1 MAGEQRKSPIRG
13 TSSTHSVPCRR
24 VSSFTERYFVARI
37 SIVSGSAPI
46 LPPPPPGYWPR
57 PMSAQD
63 ERLWGMLA
71 YLLSIFAGILAPLI
85 IYFVYKER
93 SAFVRETSR
102 EALNLQITALFV
114 GLAGV
119 FGLGGL
125 GLAMF
130 FLFPPAG
137 IVVFILWVLFIV
149 GYNVAVLTFD
159 IMGAIK
165 ANSGIVYRVPCIL
178 RLVK

>member
-1 MAGEQRKSPIRG
+1 
-13 TSSTHSVPCRR
+13 
-24 VSSFTERYFVARI
+24 
-37 SIVSGSAPI
+37 
-46 LPPPPPGYWPR
+46 
-57 PMSAQD
+57 MSAED

-102 EALNLQITALFV
+102 ESLNLHITAVLV
-114 GLAGV
+114 SLVAV
-119 FGLGGL
+119 FGLGGCTL
-125 GLAMF
+125 VML
-130 FLFPPAG
+130 LLVPPIG
-137 IVVFILWVLFIV
+137 IVALILWILIFV
-149 GYNVAVLTFD
+149 GYSVAVLTFD
-159 IMGAIK
+159 IVGAIK

>member
-1 MAGEQRKSPIRG
+1 M
-13 TSSTHSVPCRR
+13 
-24 VSSFTERYFVARI
+24 ARI
-37 SIVSGSAPI
+37 NIVSGSAPI

-57 PMSAQD
+57 PMSAED

-85 IYFVYKER
+85 IYFGYKER
-93 SAFVRETSR
+93 SVFVRETSR
-102 EALNLQITALFV
+102 ESLNLHITAVLV
-114 GLAGV
+114 SLVAV

-137 IVVFILWVLFIV
+137 IVAFILWVLFIV
-149 GYNVAVLTFD
+149 VYTVIVLTFD

-165 ANSGIVYRVPCIL
+165 ANSGIVYHVPCIL